1 MIPEGRYTVVCCDG
15 NINENGLGTV
25 QGTKTVVDSQSAL
38 IIHD

>member
-25 QGTKTVVDSQSAL
+25 KGTKTVVDSQSAL
-38 IIHD
+38 ILHD